1 MNCKGFAT
9 LEVISVLIIIS
20 ILIFIAVP
28 KISTMFDQVTLDY
41 ELKTLATQI
50 ELTRSLNR
58 SASIR
63 PEIFS
68 ISDCGKVIQLTIR
81 TGKSNYQIQ
90 QNAHDSRQSN
100 AAKGE
105 VEVLDHELQDAAS
118 DSNHHD
124 DRRNR
129 EVSLLLVVN
138 AGVDQ
143 SSKAA

>member
-1 MNCKGFAT
+1 MPPAKDLILAFAF
-9 LEVISVLIIIS
+9 VRRV
-20 ILIFIAVP
+20 FG
-28 KISTMFDQVTLDY
+28 D
-41 ELKTLATQI
+41 
-50 ELTRSLNR
+50 
-58 SASIR
+58 
-63 PEIFS
+63 
-68 ISDCGKVIQLTIR
+68 
-81 TGKSNYQIQ
+81 YQIQ

-100 AAKGE
+100 AAKGK

-118 DSNHHD
+118 DSDHHD